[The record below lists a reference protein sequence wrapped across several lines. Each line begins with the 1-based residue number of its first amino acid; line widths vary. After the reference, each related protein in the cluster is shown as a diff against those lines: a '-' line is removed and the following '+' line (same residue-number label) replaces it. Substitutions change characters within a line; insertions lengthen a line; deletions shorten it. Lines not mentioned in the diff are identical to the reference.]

1 MKIGVLAKRSGCKV
15 DAIRYLEKAELLPP
29 PPRSLSGQRNYGEA
43 DVARVR
49 FISRRLESG
58 IGFVQ
63 LKQELELLDA
73 RIKVS
78 SPGASD
84 E

>member
-1 MKIGVLAKRSGCKV
+1 M
-15 DAIRYLEKAELLPP
+15 
-29 PPRSLSGQRNYGEA
+29 
-43 DVARVR
+43 ARVR

-63 LKQELELLDA
+63 LKQELELLEA

-84 E
+84 